1 MSNANRIHLLSL
13 AAGTLGHIANEY
25 NNDDARSALKAVLAD
40 ITSLTESGAV
50 KLTGEVNVGPEKPSS
65 YKNDE
70 VRATAGPEPE
80 LSVKTPCGCGDPSC
94 ALIDVILGNR
104 SDFTIESLL
113 VSFKQDFNSSE
124 VATIVI
130 DAIERVQQGVQSGEL
145 KPSLE
150 SAKRLIELA
159 EEGKKFDAEVR
170 ASKGPQ
176 FHVVR
181 STADFESL
189 LNEIFGKKGQ

>member
-25 NNDDARSALKAVLAD
+25 GNDDAHTALKAVLAD
-40 ITSLTESGAV
+40 ITLLTESGAV
-50 KLTGEVNVGPEKPSS
+50 KATPETNLVNDPSP
-65 YKNDE
+65 YKSDE

-80 LSVKTPCGCGDPSC
+80 LSVGTPCGCGDPSC

-104 SDFTIESLL
+104 DDYTIESLL
-113 VSFKQDFNSSE
+113 DSFKQEFASVD
-124 VATIVI
+124 VANIVI
-130 DAIERVQQGVQSGEL
+130 NAIKRVQEGVQSGEL

-159 EEGKKFDAEVR
+159 EEGRKFDAEVKQ
-170 ASKGPQ
+170 SGPKV
-176 FHVVR
+176 HVVE
-181 STADFESL
+181 SAADFASL
-189 LNEIFGKKGQ
+189 LDKIFKGSPRS